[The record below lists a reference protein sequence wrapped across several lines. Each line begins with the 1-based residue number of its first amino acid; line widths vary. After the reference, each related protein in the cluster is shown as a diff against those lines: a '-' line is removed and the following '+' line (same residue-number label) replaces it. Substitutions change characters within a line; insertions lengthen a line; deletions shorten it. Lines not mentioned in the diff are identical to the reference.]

1 MTSLP
6 NPQATFLLDVADK
19 AIKAAAVAV
28 GGLWAY
34 WNYRKSRI
42 YEKKLELQLTANTF
56 TRGDLYLDI
65 DVSMRNVGAS
75 RHTIPPDS
83 TFCTVSAVLG
93 DLSELPLHIFS
104 VFESENQ
111 LEPGE
116 STNDALFWRVQTY
129 PADVVWLKIEVQTF
143 SGELQWGVV
152 SSVRAE

>member
-75 RHTIPPDS
+75 KAYH
-83 TFCTVSAVLG
+83 SA
-93 DLSELPLHIFS
+93 
-104 VFESENQ
+104 
-111 LEPGE
+111 
-116 STNDALFWRVQTY
+116 
-129 PADVVWLKIEVQTF
+129 
-143 SGELQWGVV
+143 
-152 SSVRAE
+152 